1 MTKEDRAK
9 FDAMYKKLEHFISEK
24 ADPNNGG
31 WKTAR
36 AVFEQKTM
44 DTLKHMDESLR
55 EIKEC
60 TAKIDGIIHDVDGLK
75 DWRKFIHRVLWTI
88 FTPILAAIGY
98 LIASNLW

>member
-9 FDAMYKKLEHFISEK
+9 FEAMYKKLEDFISEK
-24 ADPNNGG
+24 ADPGNGG

-36 AVFEQKTM
+36 AVFEKGTTDALQHI
-44 DTLKHMDESLR
+44 DQSLR

-60 TAKIDGIIHDVDGLK
+60 TAVLPDIIHDVKDLK